1 MTVNNRIVSIVDDEL
16 DITQLYQDAIYGHI
30 SGMSVLCFN
39 NPVTAL
45 EHFIENKKDYAL
57 VISDLRMPN
66 LNGLDLLSK
75 IKMLN
80 PNVRTILVSAYE
92 VKEDK
97 VFQKY
102 MKDGTIDLFI
112 EKPIPIDWLRQKVRE
127 QVEAYEKRMNEW
139 IKPMTCDHKREII
152 KRRKKY

>member
-1 MTVNNRIVSIVDDEL
+1 MTSNIKIVSIVDDEL

-30 SGMSVLCFN
+30 NGISVVCFN
-39 NPVTAL
+39 NPITAL

-80 PNVRTILVSAYE
+80 SNVRTILVSAFE

-97 VFQKY
+97 IFQKY

-127 QVEAYEKRMNEW
+127 QVEAFEKRRNE
-139 IKPMTCDHKREII
+139 
-152 KRRKKY
+152 

>member
-1 MTVNNRIVSIVDDEL
+1 MASNIRIVSIVDDEL

-30 SGMSVLCFN
+30 NGISVVCFN

-75 IKMLN
+75 IKMIN

-127 QVEAYEKRMNEW
+127 QVEAYEKRVNE
-139 IKPMTCDHKREII
+139 
-152 KRRKKY
+152 

>member
-1 MTVNNRIVSIVDDEL
+1 MTINNRIVSIIDDEL

-30 SGMSVLCFN
+30 NGISVVCFN

-80 PNVRTILVSAYE
+80 SNVRTILVSAYE
-92 VKEDK
+92 VKEDE

-102 MKDGTIDLFI
+102 MKEGIIDLFI
-112 EKPIPIDWLRQKVRE
+112 EKPVTIDWLRQKVRE
-127 QVEAYEKRMNEW
+127 QVKAYEQRMNE
-139 IKPMTCDHKREII
+139 
-152 KRRKKY
+152 

>member
-1 MTVNNRIVSIVDDEL
+1 MTINNRIVSIVDDEL

-30 SGMSVLCFN
+30 NGISVVCFN

-75 IKMLN
+75 IKVLN
-80 PNVRTILVSAYE
+80 SNVRTILVSAYE

-102 MKDGTIDLFI
+102 MKEGIIDLFI

-127 QVEAYEKRMNEW
+127 QVTAYEQTM
-139 IKPMTCDHKREII
+139 
-152 KRRKKY
+152 RKT

>member
-1 MTVNNRIVSIVDDEL
+1 MTINNRIVSIVDDEL

-30 SGMSVLCFN
+30 NGISVVCFN
-39 NPVTAL
+39 NSVTAL
-45 EHFIENKKDYAL
+45 EHFKDNKEDYAL

-75 IKMLN
+75 IKVLN
-80 PNVRTILVSAYE
+80 SNVRTILVSAYE

-102 MKDGTIDLFI
+102 MKEGIIDLFI

-127 QVEAYEKRMNEW
+127 QVTAHEQIMRKYDEKNW
-139 IKPMTCDHKREII
+139 IE
-152 KRRKKY
+152 KK

>member
-1 MTVNNRIVSIVDDEL
+1 MTINIRIVSIVDDEL

-30 SGMSVLCFN
+30 NGISVVCFN

-45 EHFIENKKDYAL
+45 EHFIENKKYYAL

-75 IKMLN
+75 IKTLN

-97 VFQKY
+97 IFQKY

-127 QVEAYEKRMNEW
+127 QVEAYEKRMNE
-139 IKPMTCDHKREII
+139 
-152 KRRKKY
+152 

>member
-1 MTVNNRIVSIVDDEL
+1 MTIKNRIVSIIDDEL

-30 SGMSVLCFN
+30 EGISVVCFN

-80 PNVRTILVSAYE
+80 SNVRTILVSAYE
-92 VKEDK
+92 VKEDE

-102 MKDGTIDLFI
+102 MKEGIIDLFI

-127 QVEAYEKRMNEW
+127 QIKAYEQIM
-139 IKPMTCDHKREII
+139 
-152 KRRKKY
+152 RKI

>member
-1 MTVNNRIVSIVDDEL
+1 MTINNRIVGIIDDEL

-30 SGMSVLCFN
+30 NGISVVCFN

-45 EHFIENKKDYAL
+45 EHFKDNKEDYAL
-57 VISDLRMPN
+57 VISDLRMRN
-66 LNGLDLLSK
+66 LNGLELLKK
-75 IKMLN
+75 IRMLN

-92 VKEDK
+92 VKEDE

-102 MKDGTIDLFI
+102 MKEGIIDLFI

-127 QVEAYEKRMNEW
+127 QVNAYEQRMNE
-139 IKPMTCDHKREII
+139 
-152 KRRKKY
+152 

>member
-1 MTVNNRIVSIVDDEL
+1 MTINNRIVGIVDDEL

-30 SGMSVLCFN
+30 SGISVVCFN

-75 IKMLN
+75 IKMIN

-97 VFQKY
+97 VFQNY

-127 QVEAYEKRMNEW
+127 QVEAYEKRMNE
-139 IKPMTCDHKREII
+139 
-152 KRRKKY
+152 

>member
-1 MTVNNRIVSIVDDEL
+1 MTINIRIVSIVDDEL

-30 SGMSVLCFN
+30 NGISVVCFN

-102 MKDGTIDLFI
+102 MNEGTIDLFI

-127 QVEAYEKRMNEW
+127 QVEAYEKRMNE
-139 IKPMTCDHKREII
+139 
-152 KRRKKY
+152 

>member
-1 MTVNNRIVSIVDDEL
+1 MTTKKSIVCIIDDEL
-16 DITQLYQDAIYGHI
+16 DITQLYQDAIYDHI
-30 SGMSVLCFN
+30 EGISVVCFN

-45 EHFIENKKDYAL
+45 DHFIENKKDYVL

-66 LNGLDLLSK
+66 INGLDLLSK

-80 PNVRTILVSAYE
+80 SNVRTILVSAYE
-92 VKEDK
+92 VKQDK
-97 VFQKY
+97 IFQKY

-127 QVEAYEKRMNEW
+127 QIEVYERKMN
-139 IKPMTCDHKREII
+139 K
-152 KRRKKY
+152 

>member
-1 MTVNNRIVSIVDDEL
+1 MTRNIRIVSIVDDEL

-30 SGMSVLCFN
+30 NGISVVCFN

-45 EHFIENKKDYAL
+45 EHFIENKKEYAL

-75 IKMLN
+75 IKIIN
-80 PNVRTILVSAYE
+80 PNVRTILVSAFN

-112 EKPIPIDWLRQKVRE
+112 EKPIPIDWLRQKGQR
-127 QVEAYEKRMNEW
+127 
-139 IKPMTCDHKREII
+139 TS
-152 KRRKKY
+152 

>member
-1 MTVNNRIVSIVDDEL
+1 MTINIKIVSIVDDEL

-30 SGMSVLCFN
+30 NGISVVCFN

-75 IKMLN
+75 IKMIN

-127 QVEAYEKRMNEW
+127 QVEAYEKRMNE
-139 IKPMTCDHKREII
+139 
-152 KRRKKY
+152 

>member
-1 MTVNNRIVSIVDDEL
+1 MTVNNRIVGIVDDEL
-16 DITQLYQDAIYGHI
+16 DITQLYQDAIYGYI

-80 PNVRTILVSAYE
+80 SNVRTILVSAYE

-127 QVEAYEKRMNEW
+127 QVEAYEKRMN
-139 IKPMTCDHKREII
+139 K
-152 KRRKKY
+152 

>member
-1 MTVNNRIVSIVDDEL
+1 MPTNNRIVSIVDDEL
-16 DITQLYQDAIYGHI
+16 DITQLYQDAIYGKIDGI
-30 SGMSVLCFN
+30 SVVCFN

-66 LNGLDLLSK
+66 LNGLALLEK
-75 IKMLN
+75 VKMLN
-80 PNVRTILVSAYE
+80 SNVRTILVSAYE
-92 VKEDK
+92 VKQDE

-102 MKDGTIDLFI
+102 TKEGIIDLFI

-127 QVEAYEKRMNEW
+127 QVQAYKLKMNE
-139 IKPMTCDHKREII
+139 
-152 KRRKKY
+152 

>member
-1 MTVNNRIVSIVDDEL
+1 MASNIRIVSIVDDEL
-16 DITQLYQDAIYGHI
+16 DITQLYQDSIYGHI
-30 SGMSVLCFN
+30 NGISVVCFN

-75 IKMLN
+75 IKMINL
-80 PNVRTILVSAYE
+80 NVRTILVSAYE

-127 QVEAYEKRMNEW
+127 QVEAYEKRMNE
-139 IKPMTCDHKREII
+139 
-152 KRRKKY
+152 

>member
-1 MTVNNRIVSIVDDEL
+1 MASNIRIVSIVDDEL

-30 SGMSVLCFN
+30 NGISVVCFN

-45 EHFIENKKDYAL
+45 EHFIENKKNYAL

-75 IKMLN
+75 IKMIN

-127 QVEAYEKRMNEW
+127 QVEAYEKGMNE
-139 IKPMTCDHKREII
+139 
-152 KRRKKY
+152 

>member
-1 MTVNNRIVSIVDDEL
+1 MNTNIKIVSIVDDEL

-30 SGMSVLCFN
+30 NGISVVCFN
-39 NPVTAL
+39 NPMTAL
-45 EHFIENKKDYAL
+45 EHFIENKKDYVL

-66 LNGLDLLSK
+66 LNGLDLLNK

-80 PNVRTILVSAYE
+80 SNVKTILVSAYE

-97 VFQKY
+97 TFQKY

-127 QVEAYEKRMNEW
+127 QVEAFERRRNE
-139 IKPMTCDHKREII
+139 
-152 KRRKKY
+152 

>member
-1 MTVNNRIVSIVDDEL
+1 MYSASNRGPNTGGV
-16 DITQLYQDAIYGHI
+16 YGSTI
-30 SGMSVLCFN
+30 
-39 NPVTAL
+39 
-45 EHFIENKKDYAL
+45 KKDYAL

-80 PNVRTILVSAYE
+80 SNVRTILVSAYE

-97 VFQKY
+97 AFQKY
-102 MKDGTIDLFI
+102 VKDGTIDLFI

-127 QVEAYEKRMNEW
+127 QIEAFEKRRNE
-139 IKPMTCDHKREII
+139 
-152 KRRKKY
+152 

>member
-1 MTVNNRIVSIVDDEL
+1 MTSNFRIVSIVDDEL

-30 SGMSVLCFN
+30 NGISVVCFN

-45 EHFIENKKDYAL
+45 EHFIENNKEYAL

-66 LNGLDLLSK
+66 LNGLDFLSK
-75 IKMLN
+75 IKIIN
-80 PNVRTILVSAYE
+80 RNVRTILVSAYE

-127 QVEAYEKRMNEW
+127 QVEAYEKGMNE
-139 IKPMTCDHKREII
+139 
-152 KRRKKY
+152 

>member
-1 MTVNNRIVSIVDDEL
+1 MPNNIRIVSIVDDEL

-30 SGMSVLCFN
+30 NGISVVCFN

-45 EHFIENKKDYAL
+45 EHFIENKKEYAL

-75 IKMLN
+75 IKIIN
-80 PNVRTILVSAYE
+80 PNVRTILVSAFN

-127 QVEAYEKRMNEW
+127 QVEAYEKENE
-139 IKPMTCDHKREII
+139 
-152 KRRKKY
+152 

>member
-1 MTVNNRIVSIVDDEL
+1 MTSNFRIVSIVDNEL

-30 SGMSVLCFN
+30 NVISVVCFN

-45 EHFIENKKDYAL
+45 EHFIENKKEYAL

-75 IKMLN
+75 IKIIN
-80 PNVRTILVSAYE
+80 PNVRTILVSAFN

-127 QVEAYEKRMNEW
+127 QVEAYEKRMN
-139 IKPMTCDHKREII
+139 K
-152 KRRKKY
+152 

>member
-1 MTVNNRIVSIVDDEL
+1 MTINNRIVGIVDDEL

-30 SGMSVLCFN
+30 SGISVVCFN

-80 PNVRTILVSAYE
+80 SNVRTILVSAYE
-92 VKEDK
+92 VKEDE

-102 MKDGTIDLFI
+102 MKEGIIDLFI

-127 QVEAYEKRMNEW
+127 QVKAYEQRMNE
-139 IKPMTCDHKREII
+139 
-152 KRRKKY
+152 

>member
-1 MTVNNRIVSIVDDEL
+1 MTINIRIVSIVDDEL

-30 SGMSVLCFN
+30 NGISVVCFN

-97 VFQKY
+97 IFQKY

-127 QVEAYEKRMNEW
+127 QVEAYEKRTNE
-139 IKPMTCDHKREII
+139 
-152 KRRKKY
+152 

>member
-1 MTVNNRIVSIVDDEL
+1 MTINIRIVSIVDDEL

-30 SGMSVLCFN
+30 NGISVVCFN

-97 VFQKY
+97 IFQKY

-127 QVEAYEKRMNEW
+127 QVEAYEKRMN
-139 IKPMTCDHKREII
+139 D
-152 KRRKKY
+152 

>member
-1 MTVNNRIVSIVDDEL
+1 MTINNRIVGIVDDEL

-30 SGMSVLCFN
+30 SGISVVCFN

-80 PNVRTILVSAYE
+80 SNVRTILVSAYE

-102 MKDGTIDLFI
+102 MKEGIIDLFI

-127 QVEAYEKRMNEW
+127 QVKAYEQRMNE
-139 IKPMTCDHKREII
+139 
-152 KRRKKY
+152 